1 MSAVVPARFRYP
13 SCPITSGL
21 GWSLEERRSI
31 SSGCSP
37 ASIVSAR
44 GVKTGGV
51 SSKFGSP
58 TVIGMVS
65 RAVRPSGSSALRP
78 SVTSKVTDASPR

>member
-1 MSAVVPARFRYP
+1 M
-13 SCPITSGL
+13 TSGF
-21 GWSLEERRSI
+21 GWSLDERRSI

-37 ASIVSAR
+37 ASTVSAR
-44 GVKTGGV
+44 GVNTGGV

-58 TVIGMVS
+58 TVTGMVS
-65 RAVRPSGSSALRP
+65 SALRPSGSSASRP